1 MVNPATMRFCGMC
14 GARLTPHPLGRERRR
29 VTVVFIDL
37 VGFSAL
43 TKDFDPEKMRDL
55 ADEILTV
62 IAGLIEDFD
71 GYVDA
76 FQGDGLIA
84 LFGAPHSHPDDAER
98 AVLAAAAALR
108 AVESIGQNKGLTLK
122 GRAGIN
128 TGTVIA
134 GTVGTGRVRDYT
146 VMGAAVNLAA
156 RLEAAASPGEVWVG
170 EETFETTRHRLYYAP
185 SPLLKLRGFPE
196 VTRAYHFTERMHAR
210 DPYAHL
216 SFVGRN
222 HERGVLRHALDEV
235 RRTGEIKEVR
245 LVGKAGSG
253 KTRLLR
259 EFCKEVKRQRSAQVV
274 WLEPNTF
281 SALPLEPLLLSGG
294 LQDRPLL
301 LIAEPS
307 AAQETLLLERA
318 AAGALIVRLSRKEVR
333 SASTQTLQL
342 TPLNNEESLA
352 LLAQLTRPEYKL
364 AAEALVT
371 QVGGVPAH
379 VIELG
384 RALGAAQFGTLPN
397 SLTSLLQ
404 ARLDLLP
411 QSARQL
417 LAQLALVGERCWAAL
432 AVDLMSPGDLD
443 TLLAE
448 DLLVLEAHTALS
460 GETEYRFQ
468 SELLRSAALLMVPF
482 SERPQTHRRIAQWLV
497 THRRLA
503 AHTAEDG
510 QIIQAKIAPLIAY
523 HFRQAGDDAAAHPF
537 LLGAALVA
545 AQKGDPKPL
554 EFLLTLEVPPPLR
567 AQSLLA
573 HVQAT
578 WRRDAE
584 TALRYLEE
592 VKRWLSSQ
600 PENEH
605 APLRAECGRLESHF
619 TETKAETEEVE
630 ITEQTNTLRIAS

>member
-1 MVNPATMRFCGMC
+1 MRFCGMC
-14 GARLTPHPLGRERRR
+14 GARLAPHPLGRERRR

-43 TKDFDPEKMRDL
+43 TRDFDPEKMRDL

-134 GTVGTGRVRDYT
+134 GTVGTKHVRDYT

-156 RLEAAASPGEVWVG
+156 RLETASSPGEVWVG
-170 EETFETTRHRLYYAP
+170 EETFEATRHRLYYAP
-185 SPLLKLRGFPE
+185 SPILKLRGFPE

-216 SFVGRN
+216 SFVGRV
-222 HERGVLRHALDEV
+222 HERRVLRDALDEV
-235 RRTGEIKEVR
+235 RRTGEVKEVR

-281 SALPLEPLLLSGG
+281 SADLPLEPLLLSDN
-294 LQDRPLL
+294 LQKPLL

-307 AAQETLLLERA
+307 AAQEALLLERVG
-318 AAGALIVRLSRKEVR
+318 AGALIVRLSRKEVQG
-333 SASTQTLQL
+333 ASTPTLQL
-342 TPLNNEESLA
+342 TPLNTEESLA
-352 LLAQLTRPEYKL
+352 LLEQLTRPEYKL

-384 RALGAAQFGTLPN
+384 RALGAARFGTLPN

-432 AVDLMSPGDLD
+432 AVNLMSQGDLD

-482 SERPQTHRRIAQWLV
+482 SERPQTHRRIARW
-497 THRRLA
+497 LA

-510 QIIQAKIAPLIAY
+510 QVIQAKIATLIAY

-537 LLGAALVA
+537 LLGAALVT

-554 EFLLTLEVPPPLR
+554 ESLLTLEVPPPLR

-573 HVQAT
+573 YVQAI
-578 WRRDAE
+578 WQRDAE
-584 TALRYLEE
+584 TALQHLEE
-592 VKRWLSSQ
+592 VRHWLDLQ
-600 PENEH
+600 LEGEYID
-605 APLRAECGRLESHF
+605 LRAECGRLESHF
-619 TETKAETEEVE
+619 SETKAESEEVE
-630 ITEQTNTLRIAS
+630 IAEQTNTLRIAS

>member
-98 AVLAAAAALR
+98 AVLAAAAGLR

-170 EETFETTRHRLYYAP
+170 EETFEATRHRLYYAP

-281 SALPLEPLLLSGG
+281 SALPLEPLLLSDG
-294 LQDRPLL
+294 LQDKPLL

-307 AAQETLLLERA
+307 AVQEALLLERS
-318 AAGALIVRLSRKEVR
+318 AAGALVVRLSRKEVR

-417 LAQLALVGERCWAAL
+417 LAQLALVGERCWAGL

-482 SERPQTHRRIAQWLV
+482 SERPQTHRRIARW
-497 THRRLA
+497 LA

-510 QIIQAKIAPLIAY
+510 QIIQNAKLATLIAY
-523 HFRQAGDDAAAHPF
+523 HFKQAGDDAAAHPF

-545 AQKGDPKPL
+545 AQKGDHKPL
-554 EFLLTLEVPPPLR
+554 ESLLTLELPSPLR

-578 WRRDAE
+578 WQRDAE

-592 VKRWLSSQ
+592 VRHWLDLQ
-600 PENEH
+600 LEGEYID
-605 APLRAECGRLESHF
+605 LRAECGRLESHL
-619 TETKAETEEVE
+619 TEIKAETEEVE